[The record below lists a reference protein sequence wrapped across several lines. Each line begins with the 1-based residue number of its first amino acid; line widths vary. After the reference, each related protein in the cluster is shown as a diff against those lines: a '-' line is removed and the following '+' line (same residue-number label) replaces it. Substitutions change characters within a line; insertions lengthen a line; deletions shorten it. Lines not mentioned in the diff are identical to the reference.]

1 MKALWR
7 VLQMVLQEDGEAGG
21 AVPQDDAAAAAA
33 QGLNANAI
41 RQNRRACIGLCMVL
55 LLKRFL
61 VQAYHVQEEMLQ
73 TYNPALKKCGSPAS
87 HAYAAHAD
95 TLPRY
100 PPNAAPHISCAA
112 DSLDA
117 FRISACVLPSAATC
131 VHTSAWQLSGQLRRL
146 CWSFGC
152 CACEEG

>member
-1 MKALWR
+1 
-7 VLQMVLQEDGEAGG
+7 MVLQEDGEAGG

-73 TYNPALKKCGSPAS
+73 TYNPALKKCASPGS

-95 TLPRY
+95 TRPRY
-100 PPNAAPHISCAA
+100 PPNAAAHISCAA
-112 DSLDA
+112 DLG
-117 FRISACVLPSAATC
+117 CVPHFCVCAPVCGHMWPHKRMAAVRQAAAPMLVVRLLC
-131 VHTSAWQLSGQLRRL
+131 V
-146 CWSFGC
+146 
-152 CACEEG
+152 